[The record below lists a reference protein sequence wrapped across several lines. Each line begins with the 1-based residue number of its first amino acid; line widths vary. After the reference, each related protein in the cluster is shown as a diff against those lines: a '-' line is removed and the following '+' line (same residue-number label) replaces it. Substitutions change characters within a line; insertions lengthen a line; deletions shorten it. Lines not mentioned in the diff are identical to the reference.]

1 MSVPHFRYN
10 PPYPWYAS
18 YMSALFEDEDNFLEE
33 RIRNAEHELVARE
46 RALFNTPE
54 RAEERNAIIA
64 ALRALAALR
73 TCHGLQ
79 RKIA

>member
-1 MSVPHFRYN
+1 
-10 PPYPWYAS
+10 
-18 YMSALFEDEDNFLEE
+18 MSALFEDETNLLEE
-33 RIRNAEHELVARE
+33 RISNAEQELAARE
-46 RALFNTPE
+46 RALFNSPE
-54 RAEERNAIIA
+54 CAQERHALIA

>member
-18 YMSALFEDEDNFLEE
+18 YMSALFEAVPNCLER
-33 RIRNAEHELVARE
+33 RIAAAEHELIARE
-46 RALFNTPE
+46 RDLFNAPE
-54 RAEERNAIIA
+54 CFQERNAIIA

-73 TCHGLQ
+73 ACHGLQ
-79 RKIA
+79 KKVA

>member
-1 MSVPHFRYN
+1 MSVPHFQYN

-18 YMSALFEDEDNFLEE
+18 YMSALFEDEANFLEE
-33 RIRNAEHELVARE
+33 RISNAEQELTARE
-46 RALFNTPE
+46 RALFNSPE
-54 RAEERNAIIA
+54 SVQERHALIA

-73 TCHGLQ
+73 TCHRLQ